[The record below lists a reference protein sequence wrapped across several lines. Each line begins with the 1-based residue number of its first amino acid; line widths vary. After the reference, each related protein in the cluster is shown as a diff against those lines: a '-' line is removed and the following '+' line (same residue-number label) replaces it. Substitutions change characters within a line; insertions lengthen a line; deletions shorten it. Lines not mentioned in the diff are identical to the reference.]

1 MAKDEKHNGPVR
13 LIVELPVNL
22 LKLAYLN
29 LVDMYIYIYN
39 FFF

>member
-29 LVDMYIYIYN
+29 LVDMYIYI
-39 FFF
+39 